1 MKPLPYRALH
11 ATLAPLALLF
21 VLTTSLEACSACN
34 GKKNDGQGAGTG
46 APKKVFHY
54 FRTTEH
60 KTLDPVLQF
69 DSASAELV
77 GNVYDTLLQYKYLER
92 PYSVEPSLL
101 TKMPEL
107 SADALS
113 FSFELR
119 DDVRFVDDPC
129 FPVGKGRK
137 LTADDVIY
145 SIKRFADANLN
156 VQSYVLMQGMVEGM
170 DAFREA
176 TKQVGKAVD
185 YAKLQITGLV
195 KVDARHFTIKLT
207 RPNHLALLPL
217 AATQL
222 SIVPREAVEHYK
234 KEFESH
240 PVGSGPFKIKTFSRR
255 GVMVL
260 ERNPN
265 YHQVYPSAGAPGD
278 AEAGLLAAAGKKL
291 PFLDE
296 IELPL
301 IEEAQPRMLKFLS
314 GQIDWI
320 GMDRDNF
327 VKMAFKDDK
336 GYHLRPEYAG
346 KFTISSESSLS
357 MDYWAFNLNDKLVGK
372 NKKLRQ
378 AIAYALDTPAF
389 IDQMLNGRGTAIQT
403 LVPVPIAGS
412 ERDLPSVQW
421 YKHDLEQAKKLLA
434 EAGYPGGKG
443 LPPLVL
449 EYRASTVRT
458 RQEFEFRRAQ
468 LAQVG
473 ITLQASFQTFSAFLK
488 RVDEGNFQLA
498 SAGWQADYPDAENFY
513 QLLYGKNL
521 RPGPNYANYV
531 NPEYDK
537 LYEQARFMP
546 NGPERYA
553 LFARMSELVRQDVPI
568 IFTFS
573 PTAVGLQQRW
583 VKNLRHHMMIDAP
596 LKYVD
601 IDTAL
606 AAQGL
611 K

>member
-1 MKPLPYRALH
+1 MTTSLRYRALTC
-11 ATLAPLALLF
+11 ALALLLP
-21 VLTTSLEACSACN
+21 LTACN
-34 GKKNDGQGAGTG
+34 GKKDDGGQGASN
-46 APKKVFHY
+46 APPKKVFRF
-54 FRTTEH
+54 FRTAEH
-60 KTLDPVLQF
+60 KTLDPVKQF
-69 DSASAELV
+69 DSASGELV
-77 GNVYDTLLQYKYLER
+77 NNVYDSLLQYKYLER
-92 PYSVEPSLL
+92 PYSVEPNLL

-107 SADALS
+107 SADGLS

-129 FPVGKGRK
+129 FAGGKGRK
-137 LTADDVIY
+137 LVADDVIY

-170 DAFREA
+170 DAFREE
-176 TKQVGKAVD
+176 TKRAGKGAD
-185 YAKLQITGLV
+185 YGELQITGLA
-195 KVDARHFTIKLT
+195 KIDDRHFTMKLT

-217 AATQL
+217 AAPQL
-222 SIVPREAVEHYK
+222 SIVPREAVERYG

-240 PVGSGPFKIKTFSRR
+240 PVGSGPFRIKTLSRR
-255 GVMVL
+255 GVLVL
-260 ERNPN
+260 AKNPN

-278 AEAGLLAAAGKKL
+278 AEQGLLAPAGKKI

-314 GQIDWI
+314 GSIDWI

-327 VKMAFKDDK
+327 VKMAFKDAT

-346 KFTISSESSLS
+346 KFTIASEPALS
-357 MDYWAFNLNDKLVGK
+357 IDYWAFNMNDKVVGT
-372 NKKLRQ
+372 NKALRQ
-378 AIAYALDTPAF
+378 AIAYALDRPAF
-389 IDQMLNGRGTAIQT
+389 IDQMLNGRGTAIKT

-412 ERDLPSVQW
+412 ERDLPNAQW
-421 YKHDLEQAKKLLA
+421 YPSDLEKAKQKLV

-449 EYRASTVRT
+449 EYRASTTRT
-458 RQEFEFRRAQ
+458 RQEFEFQRAQ
-468 LAQVG
+468 LAKVG

-488 RVDEGNFQLA
+488 RMDEGNFMIA

-513 QLLYGKNL
+513 QLLYSPNQ
-521 RPGPNYANYV
+521 RPGPNYPNYE
-531 NPEYDK
+531 NAEYDK

-546 NGPERYA
+546 NGPERFA
-553 LFARMSELVRQDVPI
+553 LFARMSELVREDVPI
-568 IFTFS
+568 IFTFA
-573 PTAVGLQQRW
+573 PTSVGLQQRW
-583 VKNLRHHMMIDAP
+583 VKYLRSHMMIDAP
-596 LKYVD
+596 FKYVD

-606 AAQGL
+606 AAKGG